1 MKDVIAANPGISMP
15 EAVARLNAYNSAI
28 ARGEVPPPLSASAAA
43 LHSLA
48 LQSVGA
54 LPVGMPL
61 LANPLLVNPG
71 HMNPL
76 LGAPG
81 DAATKPHREIYVGNL
96 PSGISVPQL
105 AEFMNAA
112 LKHVGIA
119 SDLQSVVTAWVSPD
133 GHYGFV
139 ELRSVEMATSAL
151 QQLNGI
157 QVGMNTLK
165 VGRPKGYNPAAASA
179 VGVPMTSLAA
189 PLAPLLA
196 PPLSLNAPTNPLLSS
211 LNLGGDA
218 SSASRVIMVTNLP
231 SLITEAQIK
240 DLFSSFGDFKAFN
253 VIPVTGGNQ
262 SAVFEYVD
270 SVTSD
275 VIDSVIQGMNGI
287 DLGGTKISV
296 ARIPASSAAILLK
309 PTQAQQQAAAQ
320 AASAPAATTSTTSNA
335 TSEEDRTLSLLRRF
349 NEQLATSVVR
359 LSNMTT
365 DEDLVDE
372 QAYDELIEDVAS
384 ECQKYGTVLKVHV
397 PRDRASPAYG
407 VVFVHFTDAAGA
419 AQAKDKIQGRKFN
432 GKVVQ
437 AVCFPEKL
445 FVDGEYTLSVDFDPV
460 AYAQQS
466 KATNGHSAS
475 ASAPTRPVTAADEL
489 D

>member
-1 MKDVIAANPGISMP
+1 MP

-54 LPVGMPL
+54 MPVGMPL
-61 LANPLLVNPG
+61 LANPLLANPG

-96 PSGISVPQL
+96 PSGITVPQL

-139 ELRSVEMATSAL
+139 ELRSVEMATAAL

-179 VGVPMTSLAA
+179 VAVPMASLAA

-196 PPLSLNAPTNPLLSS
+196 PALALNAPVNPLLAS

-218 SSASRVIMVTNLP
+218 SNASRVIMVTNLP

-262 SAVFEYVD
+262 SAVFEYID

-275 VIDSVIQGMNGI
+275 VIDSVIQGMNGV
-287 DLGGTKISV
+287 DLGGTKIGV
-296 ARIPASSAAILLK
+296 ARIPAASAAILLK

-320 AASAPAATTSTTSNA
+320 AAATPAATTSTSTPSNA

-349 NEQLATSVVR
+349 NDQLATSVVR

-372 QAYDELIEDVAS
+372 QAYEELIEDVAS

-419 AQAKDKIQGRKFN
+419 AQAKGKIQGRKFN

-445 FVDGEYTLSVDFDPV
+445 FIDGTYTLPMDFDPV
-460 AYAQQS
+460 AYAQLS

-475 ASAPTRPVTAADEL
+475 AAAPTRPVTAADEL